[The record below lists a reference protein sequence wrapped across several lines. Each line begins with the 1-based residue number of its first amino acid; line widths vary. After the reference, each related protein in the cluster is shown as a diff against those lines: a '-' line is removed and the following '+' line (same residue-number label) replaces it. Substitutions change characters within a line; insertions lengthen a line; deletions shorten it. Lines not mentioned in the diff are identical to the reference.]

1 VDLTR
6 QTKTTIETTIGTTP
20 GTTCSIY
27 SAHYLGDRV
36 FAGPFS
42 NNVKAK
48 TNTTTIDESKLSN
61 SNTKEVE
68 KYIRVAKVK
77 HDYDTEQ
84 ALGMLAW
91 HDGNINKA
99 TKDLAN
105 FEPSCEL
112 AEGEETGSGGENDTS
127 INNYDERYYYQCAF
141 CPTKLKD
148 GKDLKTHIESR
159 HSEEMFKFPCQACGF
174 QAKGPKFLREHVE
187 EAHNKSETKPQTI
200 GNGSREG
207 KSARTTQ
214 YKFGNRFPTTGW
226 NEQPERWA
234 EPGPG
239 IVWKLRPGSKKRR
252 IAQNKKKTELA
263 TSFD

>member
-1 VDLTR
+1 
-6 QTKTTIETTIGTTP
+6 
-20 GTTCSIY
+20 
-27 SAHYLGDRV
+27 
-36 FAGPFS
+36 
-42 NNVKAK
+42 
-48 TNTTTIDESKLSN
+48 
-61 SNTKEVE
+61 
-68 KYIRVAKVK
+68 
-77 HDYDTEQ
+77 
-84 ALGMLAW
+84 MLAW
-91 HDGNINKA
+91 HDGNIDKA

-105 FEPSCEL
+105 FKPSYEP
-112 AEGEETGSGGENDTS
+112 AESEETGSGEESDTS

-141 CPTKLKD
+141 CPAKLKD

-187 EAHNKSETKPQTI
+187 EAHNKSETTTKTI

-207 KSARTTQ
+207 KSARTTR

-226 NEQPERWA
+226 NKQPERWA

-239 IVWKLRPGSKKRR
+239 IVWKLQPGSKKRR

-263 TSFD
+263 TNFD